1 MKTAEEKK
9 VVKALTIISVRV
21 ALSIVGRAVSDIGSD
36 ASVRESIETLI
47 WWRQEKMD
55 DWKFQSE

>member
-9 VVKALTIISVRV
+9 VVKALTIISVRA

-36 ASVRESIETLI
+36 ASVREVHRDLDLVEAGEDGRL
-47 WWRQEKMD
+47 EVP
-55 DWKFQSE
+55 E

>member
-36 ASVRESIETLI
+36 ASFRESIETLI